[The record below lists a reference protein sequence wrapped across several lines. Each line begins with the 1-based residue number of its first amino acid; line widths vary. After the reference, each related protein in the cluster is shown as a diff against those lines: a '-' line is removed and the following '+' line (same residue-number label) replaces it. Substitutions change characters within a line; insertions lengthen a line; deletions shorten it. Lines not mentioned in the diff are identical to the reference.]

1 MKTNELKKG
10 DTVYLSNG
18 FIAEI
23 MDNKRG
29 NVRLAKVYGMYGEE
43 IGSIY
48 AWDILRVVTT
58 KTSDTFLEEIELT
71 PAQEK
76 AREKVRKALS
86 FL

>member
-18 FIAEI
+18 FVAEI
-23 MDNKRG
+23 MDNKKG
-29 NVRLAKVYGMYGEE
+29 NVRLAKVNGYYGEE

-58 KTSDTFLEEIELT
+58 KTSNTFLEEIELT

-76 AREKVRKALS
+76 ARERVRKI
-86 FL
+86 FPF